1 MYIEDIIEKATDPC
15 THPDELYQ
23 IYDEHKVR
31 GYKRQILEAIGSNP
45 NTSTELLE
53 YLFTK
58 EPNMADIVFD
68 NPVMPLLILE
78 DPLLVTNW
86 FIKFHSSIFRYNKL
100 LSLELQNIAVRTE
113 RLEIFLHLLES
124 KTTAPSIIEDIAKRI
139 NIEKY
144 IIGNYE
150 IANLIFKHPNA
161 PESIKSLQ
169 VKKPPLATVL

>member
-1 MYIEDIIEKATDPC
+1 MYIEDILEKATDPC

-31 GYKRQILEAIGSNP
+31 GYKRQIIEAIGSNP
-45 NTSTELLE
+45 NTSLELLE

-86 FIKFHSSIFRYNKL
+86 FIQSHNSIFRYNKL
-100 LSLELQNIAVRTE
+100 LSLELQNIALRTE
-113 RLEIFLHLLES
+113 NRDIILHLVES
-124 KTTAPSIIEDIAKRI
+124 KTTAPSIIEEIAKRV
-139 NIEKY
+139 NIAQ
-144 IIGNYE
+144 NSV
-150 IANLIFKHPNA
+150 IANLLKKHPNA
-161 PESIKSLQ
+161 PENITNLQ
-169 VKKPPLATVL
+169 LKKPPLATV